1 MFESILQ
8 WFGDLF
14 FSEET
19 TIPDEEAPVEPI
31 TPTVF
36 NGERSGGLWV
46 SFWDDE

>member
-8 WFGDLF
+8 WFGDLL

-19 TIPDEEAPVEPI
+19 PVPDEETPVE
-31 TPTVF
+31 PTVF